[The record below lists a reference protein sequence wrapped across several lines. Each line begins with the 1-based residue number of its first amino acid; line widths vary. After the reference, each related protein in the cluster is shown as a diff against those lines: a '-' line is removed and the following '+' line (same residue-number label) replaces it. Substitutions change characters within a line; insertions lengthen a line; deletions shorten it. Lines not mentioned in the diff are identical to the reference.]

1 MAGTSERKA
10 ISAPEH
16 AAVNTGNS
24 KRNPAEDAL
33 NHRHRRRTFYRG
45 SRHADEFGEQVLLG
59 EIRQR
64 QGVED
69 LAHQI
74 RAVFQQEEQQ
84 IKHDAE
90 ANRKAKRALAN
101 QERAAGEIL
110 PALQGDIR
118 EFFWI
123 CAALVR
129 L

>member
-16 AAVNTGNS
+16 AAVDTHNG

-33 NHRHRRRTFYRG
+33 NHRHRRRAFYRG
-45 SRHADEFGEQVLLG
+45 ARHADEFGEQVLFG
-59 EIRQR
+59 KIRQG

-69 LAHQI
+69 LAYQI

-90 ANRKAKRALAN
+90 ANRKAKRPFAD
-101 QERAAGEIL
+101 QERAARQIL
-110 PALQGDIR
+110 PALQGDIG